1 MDVDVDCQT
10 KYRPSMVDCSK
21 PIKVLPEGSE
31 PKSGDLIRMSIKLIP
46 YQVGGAKG
54 VAAQLQA
61 VQLVENVISRMPE
74 RMTSTALMAGIA
86 PTTRS
91 KMTTSSSREFFFPV
105 EPVPAS
111 RPRVSRWG
119 TYYGK
124 RYEKFRKDMRE
135 VLRPID
141 LEPLAG
147 DLEVT
152 IEFIVSPPKT
162 TKRTNPVGDID
173 NFIKGPLDSMTRHG
187 GF

>member
-1 MDVDVDCQT
+1 
-10 KYRPSMVDCSK
+10 
-21 PIKVLPEGSE
+21 
-31 PKSGDLIRMSIKLIP
+31 
-46 YQVGGAKG
+46 
-54 VAAQLQA
+54 
-61 VQLVENVISRMPE
+61 
-74 RMTSTALMAGIA
+74 MAGIA

-91 KMTTSSSREFFFPV
+91 KMTTTSSREFFFPV

-187 GF
+187 GFWKDDDQIVQIDASKRFTKEGETHGIKIRYGRASGPNTPTV